1 MVVETPVDSGL
12 RAELTEVQDE
22 LLAANQTVAGQLDT
36 IADLTNQRDA
46 VLAELDE
53 LAGQLDTA
61 ATLIDQKDADLA
73 ATTSDFLQA
82 LNDVQRLREEIASQN
97 AEASAKSER
106 IGTFPDG
113 AWVTQRPPQ
122 GSERIGSA
130 IRMEVH
136 SSESPEEFARREFSW
151 QMDRCFGRRR
161 GSAQESFY
169 TFVLHRP
176 ETCAVLLRYKE
187 WSRRYLINPTP

>member
-36 IADLTNQRDA
+36 IADLTTQRDA

-61 ATLIDQKDADLA
+61 AALIDQKDADLTT
-73 ATTSDFLQA
+73 TTSDFL
-82 LNDVQRLREEIASQN
+82 RLREEIASQN
-97 AEASAKSER
+97 AEPSAKVER

-113 AWVTQRPPQ
+113 AWVTQHPPQ
-122 GSERIGSA
+122 GSERVGSV
-130 IRMEVH
+130 IRMEIH
-136 SSESPEEFARREFSW
+136 SSEPPEEFARREFRWRVEECTYGPRAATKNRFTHSW
-151 QMDRCFGRRR
+151 
-161 GSAQESFY
+161 
-169 TFVLHRP
+169 
-176 ETCAVLLRYKE
+176 LLELEFAGLLYSTKCGFDDM
-187 WSRRYLINPTP
+187 